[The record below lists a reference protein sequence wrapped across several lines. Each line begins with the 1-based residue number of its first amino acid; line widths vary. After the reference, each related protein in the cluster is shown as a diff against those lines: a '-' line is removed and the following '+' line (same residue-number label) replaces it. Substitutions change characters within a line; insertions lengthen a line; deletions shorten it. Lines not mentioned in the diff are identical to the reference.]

1 MADREKNR
9 GRGSSLMEQ
18 CDPFNLGLFLFVSFG
33 SGATRSRVRMYGH
46 VGFDEL
52 VNLTVG
58 RVGEW

>member
-9 GRGSSLMEQ
+9 GLGSTLMEQ
-18 CDPFNLGLFLFVSFG
+18 CDPFNLVLFLFVGCG
-33 SGATRSRVRMYGH
+33 SGATRDRVRMYGI

-52 VNLTVG
+52 VNRTVG